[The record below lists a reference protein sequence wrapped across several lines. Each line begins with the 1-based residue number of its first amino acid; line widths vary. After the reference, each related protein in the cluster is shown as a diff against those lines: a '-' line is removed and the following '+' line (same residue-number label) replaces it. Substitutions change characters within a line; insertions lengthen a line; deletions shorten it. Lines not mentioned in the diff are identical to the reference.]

1 VIPFCILKPM
11 DYSDTPPEPVIP
23 EKKRIPVLHISLF
36 VVTVFTTLFAGALQQ
51 GVNPL
56 ENVAGLLKGI
66 PFAASLL
73 FILGSHEF
81 GHYYMARRNGVDAT
95 LPLFIPAPSLIGTF
109 GAVIRMKSP
118 IMDRRALIDIGAAG
132 PLVGIAVTIPIL
144 VTGLY
149 MSKVQP
155 LPAEGAIT
163 LGSSVLMTFFSWFVH
178 GTLPEGMDVVLH
190 PLAFSGWIGLLVT
203 SLNLMPVGQLD
214 GGHVAYALF
223 GPRQKYLGWLFVAV
237 IVFLGTVYSIGW
249 LLWVVFIYFVG
260 VKHPPV
266 VYDWVPLDL
275 KRKLI
280 GWLTILVFV
289 LTFTPVPTF

>member
-1 VIPFCILKPM
+1 M
-11 DYSDTPPEPVIP
+11 DYPENRPESDAP
-23 EKKRIPVLHISLF
+23 EKKRIPILHISLF
-36 VVTVFTTLFAGALQQ
+36 LVTVLTTLFAGALQQ
-51 GVNPL
+51 GVDPL
-56 ENVAGLLKGI
+56 EDYAGLLKGI
-66 PFAASLL
+66 PFACSLL

-144 VTGLY
+144 ITGLY
-149 MSKVQP
+149 LSKVQP
-155 LPAEGAIT
+155 IPSEGAIT
-163 LGSSVLMTFFSWFVH
+163 LGSSALIAFFSWLVH
-178 GTLPEGMDVVLH
+178 GPLPEGMDVVLH

-223 GPRQKYLGWLFVAV
+223 GSRQKYLGWFFVAV
-237 IVFLGTVYSIGW
+237 IIFLGTFFSAGW

-266 VYDWVPLDL
+266 VYDWVPLDP

-280 GWLTILVFV
+280 GWLTILVFI

>member
-1 VIPFCILKPM
+1 M
-11 DYSDTPPEPVIP
+11 DNPDTRPEPVIQ
-23 EKKRIPVLHISLF
+23 EKKRIPILHISLF

-51 GVNPL
+51 GINPL
-56 ENVAGLLKGI
+56 ENAAGLLKGI

-178 GTLPEGMDVVLH
+178 GSLPEGMDVVLH

-237 IVFLGTVYSIGW
+237 IVFLGVVYSIGW

-266 VYDWVPLDL
+266 VYDWVPLDT

>member
-1 VIPFCILKPM
+1 M
-11 DYSDTPPEPVIP
+11 DYPLNRPDQELP
-23 EKKRIPVLHISLF
+23 EKRKVPYLHLSLF
-36 VVTVFTTLFAGALQQ
+36 LLTVLTTLFAGALQQ

-56 ENVAGLLKGI
+56 EDGAGLLKGI
-66 PFAASLL
+66 PFACSLL

-109 GAVIRMKSP
+109 GAVIKMKSP

-132 PLVGIAVTIPIL
+132 PLVGFAVTVPIL
-144 VTGLY
+144 ITGLWL
-149 MSKVQP
+149 SKVQP
-155 LPAEGAIT
+155 IPSEGAIS
-163 LGSSVLMTFFSWFVH
+163 LGSSALMAFLSWMVH
-178 GTLPEGMDVVLH
+178 GPMPEGMDVVLH

-203 SLNLMPVGQLD
+203 ALNLMPVGQLD

-223 GPRQKYLGWLFVAV
+223 GRRQMYLGWAFVAV
-237 IVFLGTVYSIGW
+237 IAFLGIFASAGW
-249 LLWVVFIYFVG
+249 LVWLVFPFFVG

-266 VYDWVPLDL
+266 VYDWVSLDL
-275 KRKLI
+275 RRRLV
-280 GWLTILVFV
+280 GWLTILVFA

>member
-1 VIPFCILKPM
+1 MENPTNHPETV
-11 DYSDTPPEPVIP
+11 TPER
-23 EKKRIPVLHISLF
+23 KRIPILHISLF
-36 VVTVFTTLFAGALQQ
+36 LVTVLTTLFAGALQQ
-51 GVNPL
+51 GVDPMEDL
-56 ENVAGLLKGI
+56 AGLFKGI
-66 PFAASLL
+66 PFACSLL

-118 IMDRRALIDIGAAG
+118 IMDRCSLIDIGAAG
-132 PLVGIAVTIPIL
+132 PLVGIAVTVPIL
-144 VTGLY
+144 VTGLFL
-149 MSKVQP
+149 SKVQP
-155 LPAEGAIT
+155 IPSEGAIT
-163 LGSSVLMTFFSWFVH
+163 LGSSVLMMIFSWMVH
-178 GTLPEGMDVVLH
+178 GPLPEGMDVVLH

-223 GPRQKYLGWLFVAV
+223 GPRQKYLGWLFVGV
-237 IVFLGTVYSIGW
+237 IVFLGAVVSTGW
-249 LLWVVFIYFVG
+249 FLWVVFIYFVG

-266 VYDWVPLDL
+266 VYDWVPLDS

-280 GWLTILVFV
+280 GWITILVFV
-289 LTFTPVPTF
+289 LTFTPVPTL